1 MKYACPDG
9 MNLQADPKWLQL
21 SRCRPPP
28 LGVQQWLTCA
38 CEPFPCFQ
46 GGLYAA
52 AGVHTHTQL
61 ALMNFSQKAGTLFW
75 GFALSCYSFPPVRPD
90 FSVFKF
96 SSRYPAKAK
105 TCVIIF
111 HSSVLSHSPCPT
123 DPTFLNFRIDQ
134 NQQELQSQLDWKS
147 KQWKVWRVTRPR
159 KSEGGKYDFPAE
171 KTRPSLALRFL
182 FLAKSV
188 TTVYCL
194 QGPSWCQCPCNIKY
208 HLIWWKLVVWFFKLY
223 IDKGISISE
232 ETCEYHW
239 ISAHFK
245 RRQVTSERLNLNDW
259 FALYAHIAL
268 IMKTLFS
275 NYENMVINV
284 S

>member
-21 SRCRPPP
+21 SRCRPPHWVYSSDSLALVNPSPVSRVAYTLP
-28 LGVQQWLTCA
+28 LA
-38 CEPFPCFQ
+38 CTQ
-46 GGLYAA
+46 
-52 AGVHTHTQL
+52 TQL

-134 NQQELQSQLDWKS
+134 NQQELQSQLD
-147 KQWKVWRVTRPR
+147 
-159 KSEGGKYDFPAE
+159 
-171 KTRPSLALRFL
+171 
-182 FLAKSV
+182 
-188 TTVYCL
+188 
-194 QGPSWCQCPCNIKY
+194 
-208 HLIWWKLVVWFFKLY
+208 
-223 IDKGISISE
+223 
-232 ETCEYHW
+232 
-239 ISAHFK
+239 
-245 RRQVTSERLNLNDW
+245 
-259 FALYAHIAL
+259 
-268 IMKTLFS
+268 
-275 NYENMVINV
+275 
-284 S
+284 